1 MSRYKIVNAPNHP
14 QIDYATGTVLEREP
28 TGGVPVMSDI
38 TRGGAKL
45 GRNLVMEGDVL
56 SAEDMRYDDRD
67 LQDNVEIIRL
77 NQQYLNDR
85 FDDFEKASR
94 DKENIPGPAGPPGPM
109 GERGP
114 QGPAGPPGPMGER
127 GPAGLDGVRG
137 AAGPPGPMGERGPQG
152 PDGPPGPMGERG
164 PAGLDGVRGAAGPPG
179 PIGPRGADG
188 TSGPPGPKGDT
199 GPAGPEGRT
208 GPQGP
213 PGPKGEPGERGP
225 VGERGEVG
233 PAGPPGPA
241 GDGSDIIWNKNV
253 TGFTDDWNLTIF
265 TLGTKQ
271 FSPERTGAFLRYTL
285 PGDVAGGIYIPHK
298 IGVVHVVRKGRQSM
312 MKVTL
317 REDAIQ
323 TAFTRYA
330 VVKSPNDPDITT
342 EDTIVL
348 LAVAAI

>member
-1 MSRYKIVNAPNHP
+1 MSQYRIVNAPNHS
-14 QIDYATGTVLEREP
+14 QVDYATGTLLDRE
-28 TGGVPVMSDI
+28 TIEGVPVMSEGI
-38 TRGGAKL
+38 RGGARL
-45 GRNLVMEGDVL
+45 GHNLVMEGDVL
-56 SAEDMRYDDRD
+56 SAEDMRYDDSD
-67 LQDNVEIIRL
+67 LQANVEIIRL
-77 NQQYLNDR
+77 NQQHLNDR
-85 FDDFEKASR
+85 FDDFEIASR

-114 QGPAGPPGPMGER
+114 QGPA
-127 GPAGLDGVRG
+127 
-137 AAGPPGPMGERGPQG
+137 
-152 PDGPPGPMGERG
+152 GPPGPMGERG

-241 GDGSDIIWNKNV
+241 GDGSDIIWNKNA
-253 TGFTDDWNLTIF
+253 TGIADDWNLTIF
-265 TLGTKQ
+265 SLGTKQ
-271 FSPERTGAFLRYTL
+271 FTPERTGAFLRYTL
-285 PGDVAGGIYIPHK
+285 PGDVAGGIYLPHK
-298 IGVVHVVRKGRQSM
+298 IGVVHVIRRRGGM

-317 REDAIQ
+317 REDVIQ
-323 TAFTRYA
+323 SAFTRYA
-330 VVKSPNDPDITT
+330 VVKSPNDPDITS

-348 LAVAAI
+348 LAVAVL